1 MGHIIKTGGWQ
12 GDPTN
17 DPSYFSSSK
26 IEIDITFSKKIRI
39 FFGSELS
46 ETKKLTKKIEK
57 KNREKL
63 FLARNCLHRIMSQL
77 KKWHQKNWQK
87 IKKNNSKIICSSKKD
102 KNREKLFLAQNCL
115 QRIMSQL
122 QDDTK
127 KIKKKNSKIIFGS
140 ELSEANN
147 EPTFGKQQKNDKN
160 WEREKSRTIIF
171 GSELSE
177 ANNEPTFRIHQKNW
191 QKIEKKIEKNYLWLK
206 IVCTE

>member
-26 IEIDITFSKKIRI
+26 IEIDITFSKKIRF

-77 KKWHQKNWQK
+77 K
-87 IKKNNSKIICSSKKD
+87 
-102 KNREKLFLAQNCL
+102 
-115 QRIMSQL
+115 
-122 QDDTK
+122 DDTK
-127 KIKKKNSKIIFGS
+127 KIDKKSRKIIRKLFV
-140 ELSEANN
+140 A
-147 EPTFGKQQKNDKN
+147 QKK
-160 WEREKSRTIIF
+160 T
-171 GSELSE
+171 
-177 ANNEPTFRIHQKNW
+177 
-191 QKIEKKIEKNYLWLK
+191 KIEKNYFWLR
-206 IVCTE
+206 IVYSE